1 MGLDNAACRWAAPA
15 RYPWVLV
22 TIPSSVKG
30 DRKTYHWVVATRRSS
45 RPRGPPTLP
54 PPFIAAV
61 GPDDPSASVR
71 RWRIWVLLTHERL
84 GFGYV
89 DAELF
94 FVNPEVFDVLQHCDY
109 FVSAEFRAKSWHR
122 ALESRHAGVLKA
134 GAALAHYLVKETV
147 RVVPR
152 MSFSVEGRWR
162 QYPLVGRDVPIRLA
176 STVRPV
182 AYSTVGGEYA
192 TPRGL
197 AGVGDDSDPHFV
209 GLLSTFGTCHKQGQN
224 KNQRR
229 ESSRPCG
236 GVDSCEGR
244 SGRHPLDTHQWFPIN
259 ANVLTSGTPPEFRHS
274 LPAVGRWL
282 PGTTAAGLAD
292 NHIVDR
298 QRCQRCWRRG

>member
-152 MSFSVEGRWR
+152 MSFSVEGR
-162 QYPLVGRDVPIRLA
+162 GA
-176 STVRPV
+176 
-182 AYSTVGGEYA
+182 VGGNIPSSEGMCQSGWPPPSAPWHTAQLAANMPLPVVWLVSA
-192 TPRGL
+192 TIRIPI
-197 AGVGDDSDPHFV
+197 
-209 GLLSTFGTCHKQGQN
+209 
-224 KNQRR
+224 
-229 ESSRPCG
+229 SSVCSPPSVHAISRA
-236 GVDSCEGR
+236 R
-244 SGRHPLDTHQWFPIN
+244 TKIN
-259 ANVLTSGTPPEFRHS
+259 AVRV
-274 LPAVGRWL
+274 AGR
-282 PGTTAAGLAD
+282 AAG
-292 NHIVDR
+292 
-298 QRCQRCWRRG
+298 